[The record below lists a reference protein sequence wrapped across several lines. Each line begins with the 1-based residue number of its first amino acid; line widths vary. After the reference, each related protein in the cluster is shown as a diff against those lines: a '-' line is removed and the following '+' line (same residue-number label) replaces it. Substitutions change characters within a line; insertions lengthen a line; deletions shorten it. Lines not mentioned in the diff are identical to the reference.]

1 MVLQLVTQAP
11 AEQAGLLP
19 GDILLTID
27 NFRFG
32 QRRGLA
38 SLMGPDR
45 IGKSVAVRLL
55 RAGEI
60 KEIGV
65 VIAARP
71 RS

>member
-1 MVLQLVTQAP
+1 
-11 AEQAGLLP
+11 
-19 GDILLTID
+19 
-27 NFRFG
+27 
-32 QRRGLA
+32 
-38 SLMGPDR
+38 MGPDR